1 MEKILERFNALRIQ
15 EKSILVAGLVLLVD
29 GFLPWYSVDL
39 GLVSFTASGW
49 EAPGAIWSILA
60 VLIGAAM
67 AGVIIAK
74 AFTDVK
80 LPDNVGGMSWP
91 KINLGAGA
99 AVLGLLLLKLFLES
113 SYISFGFYVGLLSAV
128 VLAGS
133 GLWLYREEE
142 AGEQPAASDEGSS
155 LPG

>member
-1 MEKILERFNALRIQ
+1 MEKVLERFNALRIQ
-15 EKSILVAGLVLLVD
+15 EKSILAAGLVLLVD

-60 VLIGAAM
+60 ILIGAAM

-91 KINLGAGA
+91 KIHLGAGA
-99 AVLGLLLLKLFLES
+99 AVLGLLLLKLLLES
-113 SYISFGFYVGLLSAV
+113 SYIGFGFYVGILAAV

-133 GLWLYREEE
+133 GFWLYREEQ
-142 AGEQPAASDEGSS
+142 AGERPAATDEGSS